1 MGATQ
6 VDVRDFLPTPRE
18 WSAVAA
24 REGLSAR
31 EALSARIA
39 ASKLLGALLAHCSEL
54 AAEETGAAAAAER
67 EAAEALAARRAR
79 AASAPTLE
87 IVSTPV
93 AVSVA
98 PAGDALHAANLRH
111 SAGWAP
117 TRFRR
122 SPDGRVVQVQR
133 GDTARAGRSAF

>member
-1 MGATQ
+1 MGAIQ
-6 VDVRDFLPTPRE
+6 VDVCDFLPPARE
-18 WSAVAA
+18 WNALAA

-31 EALSARIA
+31 ESLAARIA
-39 ASKLLGALLAHCSEL
+39 ASKLLGALLAHCNEL
-54 AAEETGAAAAAER
+54 AAEASGAAAAAER
-67 EAAEALAARRAR
+67 EAAEALAARRSR
-79 AASAPTLE
+79 AASAPALE

-111 SAGWAP
+111 SAGWVP
-117 TRFRR
+117 TRFVRR
-122 SPDGRVVQVQR
+122 PDGQVVQVQR